1 MVMDYVYMVLIVLA
15 LGSVVFIG
23 YMYRE
28 AHRDRI
34 LNHELFFSDF
44 PASLG
49 ALTIFFISDI
59 HRRAVSPDIVS
70 KAQGKADIVIVG
82 GDLAEKGVKL
92 ERVKENLIQLASIA
106 PVYFVWGNNDY
117 ELDRRKINKIMEEVG
132 VEILDNSWVT
142 LADTA
147 EEVTLAGVDDLAV
160 GNANLD
166 EALAGVDSLFRILIS
181 HNPEIACFVKQEHKI
196 SLVLSGHTH
205 GGQIRLLGYSPYK
218 KGGIRKLANTT
229 LFISNGYGTTAL
241 PLRLGAEA
249 QTHLITL
256 RQGEMD

>member
-1 MVMDYVYMVLIVLA
+1 MDMDYMYMFLLA
-15 LGSVVFIG
+15 LVLGSAVFIG

-28 AHRDRI
+28 AFEDRI
-34 LNHELFFSDF
+34 VNHELFFPEF
-44 PASLG
+44 PAGLG

-59 HRRAVSPDIVS
+59 HRRSVSTDIIAR
-70 KAQGKADIVIVG
+70 AQGRADIVIIG

-92 ERVKENLIQLASIA
+92 ERVKENLVQLASIA

-117 ELDRRKINKIMEEVG
+117 ELDRRKVKELMKEVG
-132 VEILDNSWVT
+132 VKILDNSWVILDDSQGERLT
-142 LADTA
+142 LT
-147 EEVTLAGVDDLAV
+147 GVDDFAV
-160 GNANLD
+160 GNADLD
-166 EALAGVDSLFRILIS
+166 EALAGAGSSFRILVS
-181 HNPEIACFVKQEHKI
+181 HNPEVASLLKEEHYI

-218 KGGIRKLANTT
+218 KGGIHKLANTT
-229 LFISNGYGTTAL
+229 LFVSNGYGTTAL

-256 RQGEMD
+256 RQRE